1 MPGNVDGQT
10 MFGDRFLRS
19 AGIALGIYGILGLLI
34 ATAILLVGYSTFNQV
49 VTLQVTLESERRS
62 LVQAIRTASGTL
74 RDTAGATSDFEQ
86 SIDTARGASDSASK
100 LANDS
105 AGTFRD
111 LGSTMKS
118 LTVFGLQPLVGL
130 GPQFDRSADQ
140 LQQLAISL
148 GATREALGQNS
159 ADVRKVTADLSRLQ
173 TDIDNVA
180 ASLSQPGVLG
190 LSTQSVLPFQVAFYG
205 MCLLVILQ
213 SVFSFVAGAAIYRV
227 SKRPP
232 PVAAAGPVAFE
243 RADQLRDVS

>member
-1 MPGNVDGQT
+1 

-19 AGIALGIYGILGLLI
+19 AGIALGVYGVLGLLI
-34 ATAILLVGYSTFNQV
+34 ATAVLLVGYTTFNQV
-49 VTLQVTLESERRS
+49 VTLQVTLESERQS
-62 LVQAIRTASGTL
+62 LVRAIRTASGTL
-74 RDTAGATSDFEQ
+74 RDTVTATSDFER
-86 SIDTARGASDSASK
+86 SIDTARGASDRASK

-111 LGSTMKS
+111 LGSTMTS
-118 LTVFGLQPLVGL
+118 LSVFGLQPLVGL

-148 GATREALGQNS
+148 GATREALSQNS
-159 ADVRKVTADLSRLQ
+159 ADVRTVTADLNRLQ
-173 TDIDNVA
+173 TDMDGVA

-205 MCLLVILQ
+205 MCLLMVMQ
-213 SVFSFVAGAAIYRV
+213 SVFSFVAGVALYQV

-232 PVAAAGPVAFE
+232 PAAAADPVAFE